1 MPQFRSGL
9 VHTPVTPFKADN
21 SVDYETY
28 GKLLEFHV
36 RHGADSL
43 ALPMHAGESVS
54 LTDGERRELLEFAVK
69 KVGGRVPVIA
79 HVSESGTAMAADLA
93 RHAERAGAA
102 AIVATTP
109 YYWTPPAGML
119 LEHFVQ
125 IGSAVKLPFFIYNTP
140 DELPGNKVTTDLVLK
155 LMERVPTLAGI
166 VDASLDWQF
175 MIQVLASAKRV
186 RSDFQ
191 LISGTEYMVSAGAI
205 GATGVFAPLAG
216 IAPKLVRELY
226 ERFREDQHH
235 EARAVQ
241 EQIAEL
247 RQVVRRASVAG
258 LKAGM
263 RAMARDCGVPR
274 APLEPLSA
282 EHTGV
287 LERGL
292 ANMAALR
299 GSPRG
304 W

>member
-1 MPQFRSGL
+1 MPQFQSGL
-9 VHTPVTPFKADN
+9 VHTPVTPFKANN
-21 SVDYETY
+21 SIDYETY
-28 GKLLEFHV
+28 GRLLEFHV

-54 LTDGERRELLEFAVK
+54 LTDRERRELLEFAVK
-69 KVGGRVPVIA
+69 HVRGRVPVIA

-93 RHAERAGAA
+93 RHAERAGASA
-102 AIVATTP
+102 VVATTP
-109 YYWTPPAGML
+109 YYWTPPAAML
-119 LEHFVQ
+119 LEHFAQ

-155 LMERVPTLAGI
+155 LMERLPTFGGI

-175 MIQVLASAKRV
+175 MIQVLAAAKRV
-186 RSDFQ
+186 RASFQ

-216 IAPKLVRELY
+216 IAPQLVRELY
-226 ERFREDQHH
+226 ERFREDRHH
-235 EARAVQ
+235 EARTVQ
-241 EQIAEL
+241 EQVAEL
-247 RQVVRRASVAG
+247 RQIVHRASVAG

-263 RAMARDCGVPR
+263 RAMGRDCGVPR
-274 APLEPLSA
+274 APLEALPAEAASA
-282 EHTGV
+282 

-292 ANMAALR
+292 TNMTVLR
-299 GSPRG
+299 GCPRG